1 MSKPAS
7 KPIPLLP
14 NHTEPADLA
23 SSALEPC
30 RVEFKQG
37 QIIPGLGG
45 GVRRFANGMFNP
57 ATLVAEVELQPG
69 KVTLVSVHCALI
81 TVERPR
87 PEKPSAEE

>member
-1 MSKPAS
+1 MKNDPVLAATAPKAAPSKRV
-7 KPIPLLP
+7 
-14 NHTEPADLA
+14 
-23 SSALEPC
+23 LEPC
-30 RVEFKQG
+30 RVEFRQG

-45 GVRRFANGMFNP
+45 GVKRFANGMFDP

-87 PEKPSAEE
+87 PTKPPAE